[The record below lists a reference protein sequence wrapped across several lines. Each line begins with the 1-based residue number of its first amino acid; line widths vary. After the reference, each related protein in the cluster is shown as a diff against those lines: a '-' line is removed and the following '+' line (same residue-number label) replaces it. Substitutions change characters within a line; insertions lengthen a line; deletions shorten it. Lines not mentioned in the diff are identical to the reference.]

1 MQSTASKPFARPGA
15 GSFPSAS
22 LGRRPLKSRLGLLGL
37 LAGPASACRST
48 GAAHGPARA
57 PAGVLAGA
65 KAVERAVGRSTGGP
79 RFGPRLLDVDLLL
92 YSDQQITLPGLTV
105 PHPRLHR
112 RTFALAP
119 LADLAPGV
127 VHPTLGVTVAELLGG
142 IGTQG
147 VRPVTPLTPNM
158 CSW

>member
-1 MQSTASKPFARPGA
+1 MTAALALLRR
-15 GSFPSAS
+15 
-22 LGRRPLKSRLGLLGL
+22 LGRVVRPSRIYETAPVGYLNQ
-37 LAGPASACRST
+37 GPFLNMVVEIRT
-48 GAAHGPARA
+48 TRA

-65 KAVERAVGRSTGGP
+65 KAVERAVGRRTGGP

-92 YSDQQITLPGLTV
+92 YSDQQIALPGLTV

-112 RTFALAP
+112 RAFVLAP
-119 LADLAPGV
+119 LADLAPGL
-127 VHPTLGVTVAELLGG
+127 VHPTLGVTVAELLGVLP
-142 IGTQG
+142 TEG